1 MGKFDTQKKN
11 EIKKNTALLNDEN
24 EEEAVLG
31 SIEKELPKM
40 KHPGGRPKKKT
51 IDYKK
56 TELRI
61 NNDLYYNLSV
71 LAEIDGRSTNS
82 IICKILERYVNEEQN
97 MQAIIKYL
105 KEKGE

>member
-1 MGKFDTQKKN
+1 MFLFFLSFN
-11 EIKKNTALLNDEN
+11 LIY
-24 EEEAVLG
+24 
-31 SIEKELPKM
+31 IY
-40 KHPGGRPKKKT
+40 
-51 IDYKK
+51 I
-56 TELRI
+56 
-61 NNDLYYNLSV
+61 YYNKKRN